1 MDGEVDRNVED
12 LKAEAENQYHLSFEQ
27 RVDAVTFGASIY
39 TTRLMNIP
47 QMGDVFFGRLYHEQ

>member
-12 LKAEAENQYHLSFEQ
+12 LKAEAENQYHLSCEQ

-47 QMGDVFFGRLYHEQ
+47 QMEDVFFGHLYHE